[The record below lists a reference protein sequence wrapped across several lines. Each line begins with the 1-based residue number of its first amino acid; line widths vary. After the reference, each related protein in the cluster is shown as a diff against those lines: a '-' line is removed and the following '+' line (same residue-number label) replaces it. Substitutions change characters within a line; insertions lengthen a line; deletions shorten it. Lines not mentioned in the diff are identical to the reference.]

1 MAEGWDDKASV
12 EAGVRTGHLS
22 VLLKE
27 AIEFL
32 AVKAGGT
39 YIDATLGAGGHSF
52 AIAKRLGAQGHL
64 IGLDKDPAALA
75 IARSR
80 LQPPEQG
87 GWPQIELRQASFAE
101 VDAMPAHMADG
112 ILADLGLSSLQL
124 AEVQRGFSFQA

>member
-12 EAGVRTGHLS
+12 EAGVRAGHLS

-27 AIEFL
+27 AIESL

-75 IARSR
+75 IARTR
-80 LQPPEQG
+80 LQPPEQAG
-87 GWPQIELRQASFAE
+87 GWPRIELLQASFAE
-101 VDAMPAHMADG
+101 V
-112 ILADLGLSSLQL
+112 
-124 AEVQRGFSFQA
+124 